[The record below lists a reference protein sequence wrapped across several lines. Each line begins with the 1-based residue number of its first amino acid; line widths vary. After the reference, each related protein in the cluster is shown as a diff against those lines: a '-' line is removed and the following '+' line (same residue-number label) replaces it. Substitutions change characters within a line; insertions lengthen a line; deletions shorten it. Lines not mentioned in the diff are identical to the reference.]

1 MGSRFELMAISV
13 DSTQARQAIDAG
25 YREIDRIEQLIS
37 SWIPGSET
45 DQINKAAGI
54 KPVKVS
60 KELFDLISRS
70 IKVSKLTDGAFDIS
84 FAGMEKIWE
93 FNRQVVLELP
103 DAQLVASAVKK
114 VNYQNIALDHDESTV
129 FLTNTGMRIGFG
141 SIGKGYAANRA
152 MKVMKDLGIVSG
164 MVNAGGD
171 LITWGQNKAGKAWS
185 MGIADPNKENKIL
198 AWLNLQDMALVTSGD
213 YQKYFIHDGKR
224 YGHILDPRTGYPA
237 LGLKSVSILCPDAE
251 LADALATAVY
261 VMGADKGMDLINQ
274 LHGVEGLV
282 ITDDDRVL
290 ESENLTLNYYA
301 ATD

>member
-1 MGSRFELMAISV
+1 MLLFRTSVIAALLLLCFAPKIIAQDQQEFSNVKLKMGSRFELMAISV

-171 LITWGQNKAGKAWS
+171 LITWGQNKA
-185 MGIADPNKENKIL
+185 
-198 AWLNLQDMALVTSGD
+198 
-213 YQKYFIHDGKR
+213 
-224 YGHILDPRTGYPA
+224 
-237 LGLKSVSILCPDAE
+237 
-251 LADALATAVY
+251 
-261 VMGADKGMDLINQ
+261 
-274 LHGVEGLV
+274 
-282 ITDDDRVL
+282 
-290 ESENLTLNYYA
+290 
-301 ATD
+301 

>member
-1 MGSRFELMAISV
+1 LTVRA
-13 DSTQARQAIDAG
+13 TQLA
-25 YREIDRIEQLIS
+25 L
-37 SWIPGSET
+37 
-45 DQINKAAGI
+45 
-54 KPVKVS
+54 
-60 KELFDLISRS
+60 LFAFLVLWEVAPRLDLINPLFTSYPSTIWPTFLEMLNATPQQAS
-70 IKVSKLTDGAFDIS
+70 ILS
-84 FAGMEKIWE
+84 
-93 FNRQVVLELP
+93 
-103 DAQLVASAVKK
+103 
-114 VNYQNIALDHDESTV
+114 H
-129 FLTNTGMRIGFG
+129 
-141 SIGKGYAANRA
+141 
-152 MKVMKDLGIVSG
+152 
-164 MVNAGGD
+164 
-171 LITWGQNKAGKAWS
+171 TWATQNKAGKAWS